1 MQSRYDRS
9 WEEEL
14 AWEQSEEGR
23 IRSSILNMKVPMAIT
38 QPEDLGLRVGGEYRL
53 GVGDLR

>member
-14 AWEQSEEGR
+14 VWEQSEEGR
-23 IRSSILNMKVPMAIT
+23 IRSFILNMKVPMFNTA
-38 QPEDLGLRVGGEYRL
+38 
-53 GVGDLR
+53 